1 MGAGYT
7 RQAQNNIV
15 DGAVIDSDD
24 LNAEFNQV
32 EAAFNST
39 TGHTHDGTEGE
50 GPKIDT
56 AGLADDA
63 VTPAKVDSTGTFE
76 VAGLVV
82 GGTTLNSS
90 NLEVLDGATL
100 STAELNILAG
110 ATVTTAELNT
120 LEGITATTGDLN
132 ILDGATITT
141 TELNYLDGVTSN
153 VQTQLDDLAGVGA
166 GGVTQVTATSPI
178 ASSGG
183 ANPDISLTGTVP
195 IANGGTGQT
204 GTPSGGQLLIGN
216 GTGGFARNTITGGTN
231 ITVTNGNGT
240 ITIDADVDAGG
251 VQSVTASSPLS
262 ATTGDN
268 PNISLGTVPVSK
280 GGTGTTVLTSGRYLK
295 GNGTSAIATQI
306 GVPATDITGT
316 LPVSNG
322 GTGRSSLTNGYYLLG
337 NGTGDIAMEPTIPS
351 SKVTGLPTFGTMA
364 SQNSNNV
371 QITDGS
377 ITGLDDFSVT
387 GGEAVFNPSNFSDRT
402 LVVGDSSSPEGEWNA
417 FIQGRPTA
425 NPALYVAAGL
435 NSNAINTAMRL
446 DYSSSYYLW
455 FSFGTYNNNI
465 GGIVAN
471 TTQSVQYLTTS
482 DYRLKNDVAPMQNA
496 LDRIDSL
503 NPIRFNWVNDPEA
516 PTVDGFLAHE
526 VAEVVPEAIHGEK
539 DAVHEDGSIK
549 PQGIDQA
556 KLVPLLVGAVQ
567 ELTARVEQLEAQL
580 NSQ

>member
-90 NLEVLDGATL
+90 NLEILDGATL
-100 STAELNILAG
+100 STAELNLLDG
-110 ATVTTAELNT
+110 ATVTTAELNI
-120 LEGITATTGDLN
+120 LDGLTATTGELN

-166 GGVTQVTATSPI
+166 GGVTNVTATAPI
-178 ASSGG
+178 ESSGG

-204 GTPSGGQLLIGN
+204 GVPADGQLLIGN
-216 GTGGFARNTITGGTN
+216 GTGFTRAN
-231 ITVTNGNGT
+231 ITAGTGIVVTNGSGQ
-240 ITIDADVDAGG
+240 IQI
-251 VQSVTASSPLS
+251 SSTASSDVNL
-262 ATTGDN
+262 ATDVTGT
-268 PNISLGTVPVSK
+268 LPVSN
-280 GGTGTTVLTSGRYLK
+280 GGTGTTTLTSGRYLK

-306 GVPATDITGT
+306 GVPTSDITGT
-316 LPVSNG
+316 LPVSQG
-322 GTGRSSLTNGYYLLG
+322 GTGQTSLSNGEYLVG
-337 NGTGDIAMEPTIPS
+337 NGTGGITTASTIPS
-351 SKVTGLPTFGTMA
+351 SDVSGLPTFGTMA
-364 SQNSNNV
+364 SQNSSNV
-371 QITDGS
+371 QITGGS
-377 ITGLDDFSVT
+377 IDGDVIDDGPIRIDNGSASSPAYSFSSDTDTGMYRVLDGGYSQLRFSA
-387 GGEAVFNPSNFSDRT
+387 GGTNIFSAFKTSNDISLTCAGTLSSFNAPFDGFLYVKN
-402 LVVGDSSSPEGEWNA
+402 DSSVGTNA
-417 FIQGRPTA
+417 MLMERGGSTVGTISTTTT
-425 NPALYVAAGL
+425 
-435 NSNAINTAMRL
+435 ST
-446 DYSSSYYLW
+446 SY
-455 FSFGTYNNNI
+455 NE
-465 GGIVAN
+465 
-471 TTQSVQYLTTS
+471 TS
-482 DYRLKNDVAPMQNA
+482 DYRLKENVVPLTDGINRVKQLAPY
-496 LDRIDSL
+496 
-503 NPIRFNWVNDPEA
+503 RFNFIVEPSR
-516 PTVDGFLAHE
+516 TVDGFIAHE
-526 VAEVVPEAIHGEK
+526 VQDIVPQAVTGEK
-539 DAVHEDGSIK
+539 DAMKNGKID

-556 KLVPLLVGAVQ
+556 KLVPLLTAAVQ
-567 ELTARVEQLEAQL
+567 ELITRVETLESQL
-580 NSQ
+580 NTP

>member
-1 MGAGYT
+1 VGAGYT

-76 VAGLVV
+76 VAGIVV

-100 STAELNILAG
+100 STAELNILDG

-120 LEGITATTGDLN
+120 LDGMTATTGELN

-166 GGVTQVTATSPI
+166 GGVTNVTATSPI

-183 ANPDISLTGTVP
+183 ANPDISLTGVVP
-195 IANGGTGQT
+195 IANGGTGQA
-204 GTPSGGQLLIGN
+204 GVPADGQLLIGN
-216 GTGGFARNTITGGTN
+216 GIDFSRSN
-231 ITVTNGNGT
+231 ITAGSGISITNGAGT
-240 ITIDADVDAGG
+240 ISISATGTSG
-251 VQSVTASSPLS
+251 VESVTASSPLS
-262 ATTGDN
+262 SSGGSA
-268 PNISLGTVPVSK
+268 PNISLGTVPVSD
-280 GGTGTTVLTSGRYLK
+280 GGTGRTSLTSGTYLK
-295 GNGTSAIATQI
+295 GNGSSAVSLQS
-306 GVPATDITGT
+306 GVPASDITGT
-316 LPVSNG
+316 LSVSYG
-322 GTGRSSLTNGYYLLG
+322 GTGRTSFTSGYYLVG
-337 NGTGDIAMEPTIPS
+337 NGTSGISSVSTIPS
-351 SKVTGLPTFGTMA
+351 SDVSGLGSMATQNSSSVNITGGDATLDVVEA
-364 SQNSNNV
+364 NEVYINSNNSFN
-371 QITDGS
+371 DGL
-377 ITGLDDFSVT
+377 I
-387 GGEAVFNPSNFSDRT
+387 
-402 LVVGDSSSPEGEWNA
+402 VGASSSPSAFWNA
-417 FIQGRPTA
+417 YIKGYA
-425 NPALYVAAGL
+425 GAHPALFVEGGN
-435 NSNAINTAMRL
+435 NSNSIVTAMRT
-446 DYSSSYYLW
+446 DYVNTYYLW
-455 FSFGTYNNNI
+455 LAYGDYNTNI
-465 GGIVAN
+465 GGITCTSSNSVAYN
-471 TTQSVQYLTTS
+471 TSS
-482 DYRLKNDVAPMQNA
+482 DYRLKTDVTPMTGSIE
-496 LDRIDSL
+496 RL
-503 NPIRFNWVNDPEA
+503 NNLSPIRFKWKNELENPA
-516 PTVDGFLAHE
+516 VDGFLAHE
-526 VAEVVPEAIHGEK
+526 VTPVVPEAITGEK
-539 DAVHEDGSIK
+539 DAVDENGKII
-549 PQGIDQA
+549 PQAIDQA